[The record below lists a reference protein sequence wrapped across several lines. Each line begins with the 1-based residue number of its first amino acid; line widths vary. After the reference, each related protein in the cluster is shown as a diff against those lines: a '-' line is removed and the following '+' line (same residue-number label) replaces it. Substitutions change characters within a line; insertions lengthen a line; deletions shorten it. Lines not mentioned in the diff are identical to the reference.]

1 MTKYKILVDSE
12 IVDKN
17 QKAIKKLK
25 AGETVSDL
33 TPAQIKGLTANEA
46 IEAVGAKITNLC
58 PFMTISPSR
67 TNILLTIPPSRCWIV
82 FN

>member
-25 AGETVSDL
+25 AGEIISDL

-46 IEAVGAKITNLC
+46 IEAVGAKTKE
-58 PFMTISPSR
+58 
-67 TNILLTIPPSRCWIV
+67 
-82 FN
+82 